1 MTQVTAQNDSQDDKK
16 VIPPAQPPI
25 SSGNKEA
32 EPATVDSNFE
42 KEGKLITEI
51 KEVSAE
57 ADRKAEHAVKIE
69 LNKIGEEVHTREAS
83 HLIPDDVKNA
93 GVKDVASEASEV
105 IKSGG
110 TLNLDVTED
119 EYISGL
125 KTKVGGT
132 RTITKS
138 ILNVSSIV
146 ALAIWVGRQLKRA
159 HGKTMKVVFKK
170 GEKNAN

>member
-1 MTQVTAQNDSQDDKK
+1 MTQVTAQDDIQDDKK
-16 VIPPAQPPI
+16 VVTPTLPPV

-32 EPATVDSNFE
+32 EPATIDSNFE

-57 ADRKAEHAVKIE
+57 ADRKAEHAVKQE
-69 LNKIGEEVHTREAS
+69 LNKIGEEVQTREAS
-83 HLIPDDVKNA
+83 NLISEDVKNA

-119 EYISGL
+119 EYNEGL

-132 RTITKS
+132 RTLSKS

-159 HGKTMKVVFKK
+159 HGKTMKVVFRK
-170 GEKNAN
+170 GGNG